1 MIPVTHPTAQSITNF
16 YVAYQTV
23 NAGNSFKSLV
33 YVEPLMV
40 INIANSASNSGSFGL
55 QVSTNKVGDTVSNLK
70 LKANNGGNLNVN
82 AGNNIG
88 SAFSYFS
95 EWDYFQTSNIT
106 GFSNPINN
114 SAPDHYGNCSML
126 KYLFY
131 TTNYAAYLTGSTFT
145 YSYKFMTGIV
155 CSCDSKGTI
164 GSGAVNLTISTGY
177 LPTKWGKS
185 LPGYGAISVDT
196 GGLSYYNAN
205 TGYQSIG
212 NTPVATNIT
221 FPPVGPNMVST
232 VGSWIIPLPVGLDS
246 SVLIRIAGTP
256 INTNLPFTFVAPS
269 TCAVYYN
276 GVKVA
281 AGCNYVA
288 SPSQVDYTLT
298 IL

>member
-1 MIPVTHPTAQSITNF
+1 MIPVINLVNQTVTNF
-16 YVAYQTV
+16 YVAFQTV
-23 NAGNSFKSLV
+23 NAGNSFKSLA
-33 YVEPLMV
+33 YVEPRMAV
-40 INIANSASNSGSFGL
+40 TISTTASNSGSFGL
-55 QVSTNKVGDTVSNLK
+55 QVSTNKVGDPVTNLK
-70 LKANNGGNLNVN
+70 LKANNGGNLNTN

-95 EWDYFQTSNIT
+95 EWDYFQTSTIT
-106 GFSNPINN
+106 GFSSPTN
-114 SAPDHYGNCSML
+114 YGNCYML

-145 YSYKFMTGIV
+145 YNYKFMTGVV
-155 CSCDSKGTI
+155 CSCDVSGNI
-164 GSGAVNLTISTGY
+164 GSGTVNLTISTGY

-196 GGLSYYNAN
+196 GGLSNYLAN

-212 NTPVATNIT
+212 NTRVATNIT

-256 INTNLPFTFVAPS
+256 INTNLPFTFVAPG